1 VTSRARSTERPG
13 GPPPHPPPRPISFL
27 APEAAATLHLVRE
40 NLRLLADLSR
50 RHEVGRLDRP
60 DPPDA
65 PPDSPALAPAGRAFR
80 SAREVAAYLGPE
92 LGDLAQEQ
100 LRALLL
106 TTQYTLIA
114 CVLVAQGS
122 VDGAPCCLADAFRAA
137 VRAGAAAV
145 IFAHNHPSGDPA
157 PSPEDVRFTADAAR
171 AGALLG
177 IEVLDHVVIG
187 GGDGSGDGPG
197 GPVRHASLREL
208 GLYRPDD
215 GDPAETE
222 GAGGRAATADA
233 ERRAVLRRRL
243 RLRRAAGRPV
253 RPPGRHPGAVVSP
266 PRRSSDVPRDRGA
279 PAQRPQPG
287 AGASTDGGLPAG
299 RT

>member
-1 VTSRARSTERPG
+1 VTGTLAPRRRAG
-13 GPPPHPPPRPISFL
+13 GPSAGPPPRPISFL

-50 RHEVGRLDRP
+50 RYEVGRLERP

-65 PPDSPALAPAGRAFR
+65 PPDSPAAAPTGRAFR
-80 SAREVAAYLGPE
+80 SAREVAAYLAPE
-92 LGDLAQEQ
+92 LADLAQEQ

-106 TTQYTLIA
+106 TAKYTLLG
-114 CVLVAQGS
+114 CVLVAQGT
-122 VDGAPCCLADAFRAA
+122 VDGAPCRLADAFRAA
-137 VRAGAAAV
+137 VRVGAAAV
-145 IFAHNHPSGDPA
+145 IFAHNHPSGDPS
-157 PSPEDVRFTADAAR
+157 PSPDDVRFTADAAR

-208 GLYRPDD
+208 GPYRPDD

-233 ERRAVLRRRL
+233 DRRAVLRRRP
-243 RLRRAAGRPV
+243 RLPRAAGRPV

-266 PRRSSDVPRDRGA
+266 PRGPLRAADRGA

-287 AGASTDGGLPAG
+287 SGASTASGLPAG